1 MPNDEGGSD
10 MTTPRHRVL
19 VIGTGSIGER
29 HVRCFRLTGRCDVGI
44 VETRRDLLR
53 RIAGQYG
60 VGAAFDSIEAA
71 LDERHWD
78 AAVIATPA
86 PTHVPIALRLASR
99 GLHLLT
105 EKPLAITLEGV
116 ADLAAAVERAGLV
129 AGVAYVYRAH
139 PLARRM
145 HKLIRSGRFGDPLQL
160 YVTAGQHFPT
170 YRPAYREIYYA
181 DRSSGGGAIQDALTH
196 LLNLGEWLIGPID
209 RLAADA
215 AHLAL
220 DGVTVEDTVHLIAR
234 QGPALASYCLNQHQA
249 PNETVITAVC
259 RAGTLRLHLQQGQLT
274 SMRETGAQAW
284 TVELDATLERDAW
297 FTAQADAF
305 LDAVERHVP
314 VLCTI
319 DEAAQTL
326 RVVLAALACLDTGSP
341 LRDVRQA
348 EQRAGVPG

>member
-1 MPNDEGGSD
+1 
-10 MTTPRHRVL
+10 
-19 VIGTGSIGER
+19 
-29 HVRCFRLTGRCDVGI
+29 
-44 VETRRDLLR
+44 
-53 RIAGQYG
+53 
-60 VGAAFDSIEAA
+60 
-71 LDERHWD
+71 
-78 AAVIATPA
+78 
-86 PTHVPIALRLASR
+86 
-99 GLHLLT
+99 
-105 EKPLAITLEGV
+105 
-116 ADLAAAVERAGLV
+116 
-129 AGVAYVYRAH
+129 
-139 PLARRM
+139 M